1 MTASL
6 PGSDEDLVSSNCNRR
21 WPWVLPL
28 HASNCYDW
36 TLNQDEAWIP
46 TSGLGWARLGIH
58 VRVRV
63 ESKLE
68 MGIVLGKRAG
78 YLRMRLASLWS
89 AGLGIKTDNWANRGQ
104 GSWQQYR
111 WGEGRTM

>member
-21 WPWVLPL
+21 WPRVLPF

-36 TLNQDEAWIP
+36 TLNQDKTWIP

-63 ESKLE
+63 ED
-68 MGIVLGKRAG
+68 GDGN
-78 YLRMRLASLWS
+78 S
-89 AGLGIKTDNWANRGQ
+89 AG
-104 GSWQQYR
+104 
-111 WGEGRTM
+111 